1 MEITFLTN
9 AITPHQISIY
19 NVFSSYEN
27 IKFYFI
33 ECVKIDKSTLPIG
46 WQSQDNSLDNLI
58 TYEQFQNNYK
68 KYCDLIDS
76 SNVVIIGSAPDL
88 LIENRLKQN
97 KLTFKYAERFYKT
110 GLNFKNYF
118 RNMLAAWLHHGRFQK
133 YPLYMLCASAYTAAD
148 CAKFGNYKD
157 RCYKWGYFPELKKYD
172 DINDLVKIKK
182 ENSLLWAGR
191 LIDFKHPEFALSIA
205 KRLKWEGYSFR
216 LNIIGTGELEEKL
229 KVQIKEE
236 NLEDCVRLLGQM
248 RPEKVR
254 EYMEQSEI
262 FLFTSDRQEGWGAVL
277 NEAMNSGCAV
287 VASHE
292 IGSVPFLI
300 KDGENGFAYRDGEI
314 NDLYNKV
321 KYLLDNPKIK
331 TEIGINAYETINN
344 EWNANVA
351 ADRFVK
357 LVQTIESGSKR
368 TNIFES
374 GPCSKAEIL
383 SE

>member
-1 MEITFLTN
+1 MKIVFFTNFL
-9 AITPHQISIY
+9 TPHQVDLYRSFIS
-19 NVFSSYEN
+19 NKS

-33 ECVKIDKSTLPIG
+33 ECVETDKNALPIG
-46 WQSQDNSLDNLI
+46 WQSKENSLDNLI

-76 SNVVIIGSAPDL
+76 SDVVIIGSAPDS
-88 LIENRLKQN
+88 LIENRLKHN

-110 GLNFKNYF
+110 GFKAKSYL

-133 YPLYMLCASAYTAAD
+133 YPIYMLCASAYTAAD
-148 CAKFGNYKD
+148 CAKFGNYKN

-172 DINDLVKIKK
+172 DINTLVESKK

-191 LIDFKHPEFALSIA
+191 LIDWKHPELALSIA
-205 KRLKWEGYSFR
+205 KRLKQEDYSFR